1 MCITYTMEVE
11 QRASEGAYSMGGKRD
26 MSFQARLFP
35 DDILAMA
42 QRNQYLAYP
51 EEAPSLKQIKTP

>member
-1 MCITYTMEVE
+1 MMEVE
-11 QRASEGAYSMGGKRD
+11 RRASEGAYSMGVKRD